1 MDEAIEEIYKYFV
14 QEKQFRRDLTTKVER
29 EIDATYGEEW
39 KEMEKKQQERQKEKA
54 SRIASEAEKCGFIKG
69 FQYAVRLFMSGR

>member
-39 KEMEKKQQERQKEKA
+39 KEMEKNNRRGRKKKPFGLPLKQRN
-54 SRIASEAEKCGFIKG
+54 
-69 FQYAVRLFMSGR
+69 VDL

>member
-29 EIDATYGEEW
+29 EIDAT
-39 KEMEKKQQERQKEKA
+39 
-54 SRIASEAEKCGFIKG
+54 
-69 FQYAVRLFMSGR
+69 